1 MSEKT
6 FILSIHHGSR
16 FVDDSRRRY
25 VGGKVTQVCD
35 ALDIDKIS
43 YPEIISYV
51 KEDLQYELESI
62 DGLYYHKQGNFVLV
76 KDDQAILSIVSELYK
91 KTKLEFYVK
100 HKNLA
105 KEVTL
110 SKQTEVIDRGVNQ
123 GVDLSD
129 DNGSEDELLQQTFDN
144 INKDIAF
151 LTDDDDEE
159 VKMSRK
165 NIRSFKEKN
174 TFNGK
179 DNTRSDDELDAYVD
193 DIICDSQEDDA
204 QEEKDDEL
212 EEGNDS
218 DGSFYYDSD
227 DCCSYYSESDEE
239 CVDHALR
246 KPSEMVRFDPMATI
260 PVFCCGMIF
269 QNVQECRDALA
280 KYAIMKGL
288 QIHYIK
294 NDQVRVRAECME
306 KCSWKFLASKNSHNN
321 DFVVKTYVPN
331 HKCYRK
337 NTNPMAT
344 SKSLSKLLKDR
355 LWATPFIKYRDL
367 KNLCKTELKLKISL
381 TQARNIRKKVIAD
394 LLGSYTEEYKRLHDY
409 VQEINSSNPGTTCVV
424 KASKDE
430 GGDINHFR
438 CFYLREMNLLGNVI
452 LEDFMQ
458 YNVESFSKAY
468 FRTTPKCDS
477 VDNNMAETFNGW
489 ILDARFCVLH
499 SEGLEPENFV
509 AHWYIESTYLK
520 AYQFMIQPVRGKNL
534 WAETGKEEIAPPAHR
549 KLPGRPKPGED
560 NVRSLEQYATNKSL
574 SQSRNEMRDEQSSKR
589 HNGSIQLGKKSR
601 TTKSRMT
608 KGSTNHPTGYG
619 LYINENT
626 GQAILNPGIRSNKY
640 VKTHQ
645 ETMFSRPS
653 EDANKDVPGSKNQT
667 TSEGLLGPMKTI
679 FEIISLNSTI
689 PGSWSLFKAI
699 DLKYL
704 KLKLCCKCKYNTN
717 SFHSQSWCKSLC
729 EVNSRLLSVPLR
741 HKSGFML

>member
-6 FILSIHHGSR
+6 FILSIYHGGR

-144 INKDIAF
+144 LNKDIAF
-151 LTDDDDEE
+151 LTDDDEE
-159 VKMSRK
+159 VQMSRK

-174 TFNGK
+174 TFNGE

-204 QEEKDDEL
+204 QEDEDDEL

-239 CVDHALR
+239 CGDHALR

-306 KCSWKFLASKNSHNN
+306 KCPWKFLASKNSHNN

-337 NTNPMAT
+337 NTNHMAT
-344 SKSLSKLLKDR
+344 SKSLSKVLKDR
-355 LWATPFIKYRDL
+355 LLATPFIKYRDL
-367 KNLCKTELKLKISL
+367 KNLCKTEQKLKISL
-381 TQARNIRKKVIAD
+381 TQARNIRK
-394 LLGSYTEEYKRLHDY
+394 
-409 VQEINSSNPGTTCVV
+409 
-424 KASKDE
+424 
-430 GGDINHFR
+430 
-438 CFYLREMNLLGNVI
+438 
-452 LEDFMQ
+452 
-458 YNVESFSKAY
+458 
-468 FRTTPKCDS
+468 RTTPKCDS

-489 ILDARFCVLH
+489 ILDARCKPIISMLEDIRVQFVSCTVKGWSQKFRCSLVYRIYIFEGLSVHDTTPWTLYKKMSSKDEYGTITQTLIKWQMVWNGDEGYEVSNVYDQDNRHIVNLKSSSCTCREWELTGIPCQHAVCVLH

-520 AYQFMIQPVRGKNL
+520 AYQFMIQPVRGKIL

-549 KLPGRPKPGED
+549 KLPGRPKVRRKKDKNEIQKAGKQSRKGRIMTCKICKQHGHYIRRCPQKMNMPGED

-589 HNGSIQLGKKSR
+589 HNGSIQLAR
-601 TTKSRMT
+601 
-608 KGSTNHPTGYG
+608 
-619 LYINENT
+619 
-626 GQAILNPGIRSNKY
+626 NK
-640 VKTHQ
+640 V
-645 ETMFSRPS
+645 E
-653 EDANKDVPGSKNQT
+653 
-667 TSEGLLGPMKTI
+667 
-679 FEIISLNSTI
+679 
-689 PGSWSLFKAI
+689 
-699 DLKYL
+699 
-704 KLKLCCKCKYNTN
+704 
-717 SFHSQSWCKSLC
+717 
-729 EVNSRLLSVPLR
+729 
-741 HKSGFML
+741 

>member
-6 FILSIHHGSR
+6 FILSIHHWGR

-51 KEDLQYELESI
+51 KEDLQYELELI

-144 INKDIAF
+144 LNKDIAF

-159 VKMSRK
+159 VQMSRK

-174 TFNGK
+174 TFNGD

-204 QEEKDDEL
+204 QEEEDDEL

-239 CVDHALR
+239 SGDHALR

-260 PVFCCGMIF
+260 PVFLLWHDIP
-269 QNVQECRDALA
+269 
-280 KYAIMKGL
+280 
-288 QIHYIK
+288 
-294 NDQVRVRAECME
+294 
-306 KCSWKFLASKNSHNN
+306 KCSRVSRC
-321 DFVVKTYVPN
+321 T
-331 HKCYRK
+331 
-337 NTNPMAT
+337 
-344 SKSLSKLLKDR
+344 
-355 LWATPFIKYRDL
+355 
-367 KNLCKTELKLKISL
+367 CK
-381 TQARNIRKKVIAD
+381 
-394 LLGSYTEEYKRLHDY
+394 
-409 VQEINSSNPGTTCVV
+409 
-424 KASKDE
+424 
-430 GGDINHFR
+430 
-438 CFYLREMNLLGNVI
+438 LREMNLLGNGI

-468 FRTTPKCDS
+468 FRTTPKCDY

-489 ILDARFCVLH
+489 ILDARCKPIISMLEDIRVQVMRRLYAKRKFCTTWICVVGPRPMQKLERNKELSFKWQMVWNGDEGYEVSNVYDQDNRHIVNLKSSSCTCREWELTGIPCQHAVCVLH

-520 AYQFMIQPVRGKNL
+520 ANQFMIQPVRGKIL

-549 KLPGRPKPGED
+549 KLPGRPKVRRKKDKNEIQKAGKLSRKGRIMTCKICKQPGHNIRRCPQKMNMPEED

-574 SQSRNEMRDEQSSKR
+574 SQSRNEMRDEQSLKR
-589 HNGSIQLGKKSR
+589 HNGSIQLGKRSR

-653 EDANKDVPGSKNQT
+653 EDTNKDVPGSKNQT
-667 TSEGLLGPMKTI
+667 TAS
-679 FEIISLNSTI
+679 
-689 PGSWSLFKAI
+689 
-699 DLKYL
+699 
-704 KLKLCCKCKYNTN
+704 
-717 SFHSQSWCKSLC
+717 
-729 EVNSRLLSVPLR
+729 
-741 HKSGFML
+741 

>member
-1 MSEKT
+1 MS
-6 FILSIHHGSR
+6 L
-16 FVDDSRRRY
+16 Y
-25 VGGKVTQVCD
+25 
-35 ALDIDKIS
+35 
-43 YPEIISYV
+43 
-51 KEDLQYELESI
+51 LQYELEAI

-76 KDDQAILSIVSELYK
+76 KDDHAILSIVSELYK

-144 INKDIAF
+144 LNKDIVF

-159 VKMSRK
+159 VQMSRK

-174 TFNGK
+174 TFNSE

-204 QEEKDDEL
+204 QEEEDDEL

-218 DGSFYYDSD
+218 DGSFYYDND

-239 CVDHALR
+239 CGDHALR
-246 KPSEMVRFDPMATI
+246 KTSEMVRFDPMATI

-280 KYAIMKGL
+280 K
-288 QIHYIK
+288 
-294 NDQVRVRAECME
+294 
-306 KCSWKFLASKNSHNN
+306 
-321 DFVVKTYVPN
+321 
-331 HKCYRK
+331 K

-344 SKSLSKLLKDR
+344 RKSLSKILKDR
-355 LWATPFIKYRDL
+355 LLATPFIKYRDL

-409 VQEINSSNPGTTCVV
+409 VQEINSSKPGTTCVV
-424 KASKDE
+424 KASK
-430 GGDINHFR
+430 
-438 CFYLREMNLLGNVI
+438 
-452 LEDFMQ
+452 
-458 YNVESFSKAY
+458 VE
-468 FRTTPKCDS
+468 
-477 VDNNMAETFNGW
+477 V
-489 ILDARFCVLH
+489 CVLH

-520 AYQFMIQPVRGKNL
+520 AYQFMIQPVRGKIL

-549 KLPGRPKPGED
+549 KLPGRPK
-560 NVRSLEQYATNKSL
+560 VRRKKDKNEIQKAGKL
-574 SQSRNEMRDEQSSKR
+574 SRKGRIITCKICKR
-589 HNGSIQLGKKSR
+589 SR

-626 GQAILNPGIRSNKY
+626 GQAILNPGIRLNKY

-653 EDANKDVPGSKNQT
+653 EDANKDVPDSKNQT
-667 TSEGLLGPMKTI
+667 TSGLKWKGKTSMTTRQLQVEAQRKI
-679 FEIISLNSTI
+679 TTFTTQAKER
-689 PGSWSLFKAI
+689 K
-699 DLKYL
+699 
-704 KLKLCCKCKYNTN
+704 
-717 SFHSQSWCKSLC
+717 
-729 EVNSRLLSVPLR
+729 
-741 HKSGFML
+741 